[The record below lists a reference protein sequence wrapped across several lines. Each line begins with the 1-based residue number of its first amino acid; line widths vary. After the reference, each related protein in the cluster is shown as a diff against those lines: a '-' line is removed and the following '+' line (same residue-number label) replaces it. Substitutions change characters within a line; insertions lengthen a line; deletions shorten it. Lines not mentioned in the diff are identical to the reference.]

1 MTWSVKSTILV
12 LIVSALLLHG
22 QVIYGGAKSNSQNN
36 YQSTITN
43 DTRWNTIDI
52 RNSSGELEQVKTR
65 HGNTVEIRDSNGEYI
80 GEEYYD
86 E

>member
-1 MTWSVKSTILV
+1 MTWRVKSTIFV

-22 QVIYGGAKSNSQNN
+22 QVIYGGAKSNSQHN
-36 YQSTITN
+36 YQPITTN
-43 DTRWNTIDI
+43 DTRWHTIDI
-52 RNSSGELEQVKTR
+52 RNSNGELEQVKTR
-65 HGNTVEIRDSNGEYI
+65 HGDTVEIRDSNGEYI